1 MIGKRLGHEGVLA
14 MDELIGREREQA
26 VLTEAIAAAA
36 SGAGG
41 VVLVAGEAGVGKT
54 CVVRAALGATD
65 MRVLAGST
73 GPGGA
78 SPYGPIV
85 AALRTY
91 VRAVPDGLREAGPL
105 AAHLALLLPELGP
118 PPPQSDLPTLVEALR
133 CALVAIGRT
142 QPVAVFLDDLHW
154 ADAASLELLP
164 ALAGGLAGEPV
175 VLVGA
180 YRSDDLPRGHALRR
194 VRTEL
199 RREGRLREVVVEPL
213 DLTGTGALASRILGG
228 AVGSRLATLLYHRT
242 QGVPFF
248 VEELAAALVDSGRL
262 THGPGGWALA
272 DAGEVPI
279 PDTLRDAVL
288 LRADGLSDAGREALE
303 VAAVMGLDIDLD
315 LIEKLVGTGMGLTE
329 LIERGLLSEGSP
341 GQAVFRHALAREAI
355 YGEVPW
361 PQRRTLH
368 RTIAT
373 ELAVRGTAP
382 AIIAEHWLAGREFE
396 QGRRALLAAAD
407 ASCAVHAYRDAA
419 RALQRALELWPED
432 GAEVERLA
440 ALDQLGACAQRA
452 GDLAGAARAWQE
464 AAAGFRATGDLAVVA
479 ETERRLAGVLE
490 LQGHWDRAIETRQAA
505 IAAFAAAGKSAD
517 AAAERLTLAA
527 HLQGAGQ
534 FHDAL
539 PLLVTAKEEAAQA
552 ARTDLLA
559 RTLGLEGSIRAKL
572 GEVEAG
578 LALVRRGLSLALEH
592 DLTGPAAEI
601 YTRLAGVLEHAADY
615 RGAQEAFQEAY
626 AFCEARNLA
635 GEAQVCLACLGNML
649 WLTGEWDRTISI
661 CEELRTAPDA
671 PTSNAAT
678 FAAELLGHVYA
689 ARGEGKRARPFLLES
704 LAWAKRSEYA
714 STEFGCIWMLAR
726 VDLQQGAVESAVT
739 RSLAALTRWA
749 ETEERHY
756 AVPYVRWSATFFA
769 EQGRAADVAA
779 CANALA
785 RIAAETGNPEV
796 LAALSHALGE
806 AALLDGDAAQAVDHF
821 SRALELLRPIDVP
834 FEHAQI
840 QVRAGVALAALGE
853 REAAVERLT
862 EAYRTANR
870 LGARPLAEEA
880 VRRLVDL
887 GEHVE
892 RRLGRR
898 AAGQQERAGLTRR
911 ELEVVRLVALGRT
924 NREIG
929 QELFLSARTV
939 EMHVGNVLAKLDCR
953 TRTEATHKAEQ
964 LGLLSHHEIRA

>member
-1 MIGKRLGHEGVLA
+1 MNDERLGHEGDLA
-14 MDELIGREREQA
+14 VDELIGRAREQA
-26 VLTEAIAAAA
+26 ALTEAIAAAA

-41 VVLVAGEAGVGKT
+41 VILVAGEAGVGKT
-54 CVVRAALGATD
+54 RVVRAALGATD

-73 GPGGA
+73 GPGGT
-78 SPYGPIV
+78 SPYGPII
-85 AALRTY
+85 AALRGY
-91 VRAVPDGLREAGPL
+91 VRAVPDGLRGAGPL
-105 AAHLALLLPELGP
+105 AAHLALLLPELGS
-118 PPPQSDLPTLVEALR
+118 PPPQTDLPTLVEALR
-133 CALVAIGRT
+133 CALVAIGRA
-142 QPVAVFLDDLHW
+142 QPTAIFLDDLHW
-154 ADAASLELLP
+154 ADTASLELLP
-164 ALAGGLAGEPV
+164 ALAGGLTGEPV
-175 VLVGA
+175 ALIGA
-180 YRSDDLPRGHALRR
+180 YRSDDMPRGHALRR

-199 RREGRLREVVVEPL
+199 RREGRLHEVAVEPL
-213 DLTGTGALASRILGG
+213 DLTGTAALASRILGG
-228 AVGSRLATLLYHRT
+228 PIGFRLAALLYHRT
-242 QGVPFF
+242 QGLPFF
-248 VEELAAALVDSGRL
+248 IEELAAALVDSGRL
-262 THGPGGWALA
+262 TQEPSGWVLT

-368 RTIAT
+368 RIIAT
-373 ELAVRGTAP
+373 ELAARGTAP

-396 QGRRALLAAAD
+396 QRRRALLAAAD

-432 GAEVERLA
+432 DAEVERFA
-440 ALDQLGACAQRA
+440 ALDQFGACAQRA
-452 GDLAGAARAWQE
+452 GDLAGAARAWDE
-464 AAAGFRATGDLAVVA
+464 AAAGFRGAGDLRATA
-479 ETERRLAGVLE
+479 ETERRLAGALE

-505 IAAFAAAGKSAD
+505 IAAFAAAGQSAD

-559 RTLGLEGSIRAKL
+559 RALALEGSIRAKL
-572 GEVEAG
+572 GEIEAG

-635 GEAQVCLACLGNML
+635 GEAQVCLACLGSML
-649 WLTGEWDRTISI
+649 WLTGEWDRTVSI

-671 PTSNAAT
+671 RTSIAAT

-726 VDLQQGAVESAVT
+726 VDLQQGAIESAVT

-862 EAYRTANR
+862 EAYRMANR

-880 VRRLVDL
+880 VRRLVAL
-887 GEHVE
+887 GEQVE

-898 AAGQQERAGLTRR
+898 AAGQQERSGLTRR
-911 ELEVVRLVALGRT
+911 ELEVVRLVAVGRT

-953 TRTEATHKAEQ
+953 TRTEATHKADQ
-964 LGLLSHHEIRA
+964 LGLLSHH

>member
-1 MIGKRLGHEGVLA
+1 MIGARLGHEGDPA

-26 VLTEAIAAAA
+26 ALAEAVAAAA
-36 SGAGG
+36 SGTGG

-54 CVVRAALGATD
+54 RVIGAALAASGL
-65 MRVLAGST
+65 RVLAGSA
-73 GPGGA
+73 GPGGT
-78 SPYGPIV
+78 SPYGPII

-91 VRAVPDGLREAGPL
+91 LRAVPGGLREVGPL
-105 AAHLALLLPELGP
+105 AAHLALLLPELGS

-133 CALVAIGRT
+133 CALVAIGRA
-142 QPVAVFLDDLHW
+142 QPAALFLDDLHW

-164 ALAGGLAGEPV
+164 ALARGLAGEPV
-175 VLVGA
+175 MLVGA

-199 RREGRLREVVVEPL
+199 RRDGRLREVAVEPL

-228 AVGSRLATLLYHRT
+228 PVGSRLATLLYHRT

-262 THGPGGWALA
+262 TGGLGGWALA

-288 LRADGLSDAGREALE
+288 LRTDGLSDAGREALQ
-303 VAAVMGLDIDLD
+303 VAAVLGLDIDLD
-315 LIEKLVGTGMGLTE
+315 LVEQLVGTGVGLTE
-329 LIERGLLSEGSP
+329 LIERGLLIEGGP
-341 GQAVFRHALAREAI
+341 GQAVFRHALAREAV

-361 PQRRTLH
+361 PRRRALH

-373 ELAVRGTAP
+373 ELAARSTP
-382 AIIAEHWLAGREFE
+382 AAIVAEHWLAGREFE
-396 QGRRALLAAAD
+396 QGRRSLLAAAE

-452 GDLAGAARAWQE
+452 GDLPGAARAWAE
-464 AAAGFRATGDLAVVA
+464 ATAGFRAAGELRAVA

-490 LQGHWDRAIETRQAA
+490 LQGHWDRAVETRRAA
-505 IAAFAAAGKSAD
+505 IEAFAAAGRPAD
-517 AAAERLTLAA
+517 AAAERLTVAA
-527 HLQGAGQ
+527 HLQAAGQ
-534 FHDAL
+534 FHDVL
-539 PLLVTAKEEAAQA
+539 PLLMTAAEEAAQA

-572 GEVEAG
+572 GEIEVG

-615 RGAQEAFQEAY
+615 RGAQEVYQEAY
-626 AFCEARNLA
+626 GFCEARNLP
-635 GEAQVCLACLGNML
+635 GMGQVCLACLGAVL
-649 WLTGEWDRTISI
+649 WMTGEWERTVTL
-661 CEELRTAPDA
+661 CEEIRAAPDA
-671 PTSNAAT
+671 PPAIVAI
-678 FAAELLGHVYA
+678 AGEELGLVYA
-689 ARGEGKRARPFLLES
+689 ARGEAKRARPFLLES

-714 STEFGCIWMLAR
+714 STEFGCTWLLAR
-726 VDLQQGAVESAVT
+726 VDLLQGAVESAVT
-739 RSLAALTRWA
+739 RSLAALARWA
-749 ETEERHY
+749 ETEESHY
-756 AVPYVRWSATFFA
+756 AVPDLRWSATFFA
-769 EQGRAADVAA
+769 EQGRPADVAA
-779 CANALA
+779 CANGLA
-785 RIAAETGNPEV
+785 RIAAETGNPEA

-821 SRALELLRPIDVP
+821 SRALDVLRPIDVP
-834 FEHAQI
+834 FERAQI

-862 EAYRTANR
+862 EAYRTASR
-870 LGARPLAEEA
+870 LGARPLAAEA
-880 VRRLVDL
+880 VRQLEIL

-898 AAGQQERAGLTRR
+898 AAGQRERAGLTRR
-911 ELEVVRLVALGRT
+911 ELEVVRLVAVGRT

-939 EMHVGNVLAKLDCR
+939 EMHVGNALAKLDCR
-953 TRTEATHKAEQ
+953 TRTEVAHKAEQ
-964 LGLLSHHEIRA
+964 LGLLSHH